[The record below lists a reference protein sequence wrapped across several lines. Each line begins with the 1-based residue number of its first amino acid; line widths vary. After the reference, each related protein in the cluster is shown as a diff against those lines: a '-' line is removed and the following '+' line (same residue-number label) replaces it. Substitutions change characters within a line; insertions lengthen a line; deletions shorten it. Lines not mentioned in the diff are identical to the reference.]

1 VGAEIN
7 PARALDLRM
16 SLFRRDDRRRIA
28 AVNTGVPSSAFT
40 PVSILDPG
48 PDGIP
53 GTFDDQQL
61 TVYQQNPATF
71 GQDHYLLTNPPD
83 LRNLDKG
90 LQAEVRAEWRSFFLN
105 ASFVAEQSYGPTN
118 PGNAVFENDPG
129 VVGALYMDPNT
140 LVNASGRA
148 EMDRAFLGKVE
159 GMYRLP
165 WGIELAGIVDYL
177 DGLVFARQLLVKGLA
192 QGPFVIDATSRGTQ
206 LFNALGG
213 NRAEGVING
222 NIRLRRKFR
231 LRVGRFDAALD
242 ILNVAN
248 SSYKIQENE
257 LTGSSFNLRLPE
269 EIQPARF
276 ARIQLRYTF

>member
-1 VGAEIN
+1 
-7 PARALDLRM
+7 M
-16 SLFRRDDRRRIA
+16 SFFRRDDRRRIA
-28 AVNTGVPSSAFT
+28 AMNSGVPSSAFS

-53 GTFDDQQL
+53 GTFDDQHL

-71 GQDHYLLTNPPD
+71 GQDRYLLTNPPD
-83 LRNLDKG
+83 LRTLDKG
-90 LQAEVRAEWRSFFLN
+90 LQAESRAEWRSLFLS

-140 LVNASGRA
+140 LVNASGRGF
-148 EMDRAFLGKVE
+148 MDRAYLGKLQ
-159 GMYRLP
+159 GRYRLP
-165 WGIELAGIVDYL
+165 WGGIELAAIVDYL
-177 DGLVFARQLLVKGLA
+177 DGLVFARQLLVLGLA
-192 QGPFVIDATSRGTQ
+192 QGPFVVDATSRGTQ
-206 LFNALGG
+206 LFNPLSG

-222 NIRLRRKFR
+222 NIRLERKFR
-231 LRVGRFDAALD
+231 LPAGTFDAALD

-248 SSYKIQENE
+248 SGYKLQENE
-257 LTGSSFNLRLPE
+257 ITGTSFNLRLPV